1 MKVLILVLTFFAH
14 QALACEMK
22 HAQGVWWYI
31 CPGQHC
37 CQKYHG
43 KWMQQ
48 CGGCPGSGGNT
59 GGGSGSGGS
68 GSLKVMSYN
77 VFGWNALR
85 QNSWKA
91 KNIYRIIKDFNPDI
105 IGIQEEEHSLNSILA
120 GLNHQWQ
127 AAPYKTK

>member
-1 MKVLILVLTFFAH
+1 MKALILVLAFFTY

-22 HAQGVWWYI
+22 QAQGVWWYV

-43 KWMQQ
+43 RWMQQ
-48 CGGCPGSGGNT
+48 CGGCPGSGGGQPNH
-59 GGGSGSGGS
+59 GSGSGSGS

-77 VFGWNALR
+77 VYGWNALR

-91 KNIYRIIKDFNPDI
+91 KNVYQIIKDFDADI
-105 IGIQEEEHSLNSILA
+105 IGIQEEEHMLNR
-120 GLNHQWQ
+120 
-127 AAPYKTK
+127 